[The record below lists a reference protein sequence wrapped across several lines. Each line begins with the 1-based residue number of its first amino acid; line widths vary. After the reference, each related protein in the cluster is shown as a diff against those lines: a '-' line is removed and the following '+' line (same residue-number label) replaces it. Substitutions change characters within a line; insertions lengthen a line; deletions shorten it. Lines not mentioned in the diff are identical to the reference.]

1 MSGSGG
7 WRHSWG
13 VNAPVLLLV
22 EPSVTSDLA
31 SPDAFRAAAL
41 EHRAALYRV
50 AVRLLGEVEGAED
63 VVQEALARAFAGR
76 DGFRGDARP
85 FTWLCGFVVNLCR
98 AELRRRRV
106 RRWLSLSWV
115 VQPGEREVDVEP
127 RAPETGD
134 ALVRAERAQALR
146 AALARL
152 PEGQRAALV
161 LVSQEGLTAR
171 EAALA
176 LETTEAA
183 VWQAVSRARR
193 ALREELE

>member
-1 MSGSGG
+1 
-7 WRHSWG
+7 
-13 VNAPVLLLV
+13 VNAPVLLL
-22 EPSVTSDLA
+22 EPSVTSDLG
-31 SPDAFRAAAL
+31 SPDGFRAVAL

-50 AVRLLGEVEGAED
+50 AVRLLGQAEGAED

-76 DGFRGDARP
+76 DRFRGEARP

-115 VQPGEREVDVEP
+115 VDGADEEAPEP
-127 RAPETGD
+127 SAPETGD
-134 ALVRAERAQALR
+134 ALVRAEREQALR

-176 LETTEAA
+176 LNMTEAA